1 MDNEANNLRF
11 ASYRIHQSLVEK
23 PLKIEEFWPLWGDKK
38 VKPDDKLIMT
48 PELYQQIKKI
58 HNLK

>member
-1 MDNEANNLRF
+1 MEAESLRW

-23 PLKIEEFWPLWGDKK
+23 PLKIEDFWPLWGDKK
-38 VKPDDKLIMT
+38 KAPDEIPVMT
-48 PELYQQIKKI
+48 KEMYDEIKKI